1 MPMEKGKKILNNR
14 QLWADRWGRFRTH
27 PNPAYAQ
34 AVTRL
39 VLVSFI
45 FLYLLLQE
53 HAQLLLPVLAYF
65 ILAFANWLWVL
76 FAPDVNHFRRAFS
89 AIADVAMITACLFVL
104 DGEEGA
110 PGFALYLWVI
120 TGYGFRFGVKYLLF
134 TTATSAIAS
143 ISVFLFSPFWSQHI
157 EIIIS
162 YLVIIVVVPLFMAR
176 LVQRLHHAI
185 DAAQIANRAKSQF
198 VANMSHE
205 LRTPLS
211 GIIGMGDLLVSTG
224 LNQEQKRFA
233 TVIKDSGHH
242 LLSLIERIL
251 DMSRIEAGKLEI
263 AHEPFDLHQL
273 IHSCVDM
280 FEAQAKEKGIRVE
293 ARIDADVPFNLLG
306 DPKHLREIF
315 INLAGNAVKFTDTGS
330 VRINASLLDKSDAH
344 VQLKFEVTDTGIGM
358 PEEAQGRIF
367 ERFIQADGSVTRRFG
382 GTGLGTTI
390 AKELIECMG
399 GSIKLYSKEAEGT
412 TFTIVLPLECQP
424 ETVKARDLTNM
435 RVLLL
440 AGNTLL
446 DKLTALLNRW
456 GATCNSI
463 EDEKTLLS
471 SIVDA
476 LASGQAYD
484 VLIIDRTQLEL
495 KPERI
500 ANAIRSKNELS
511 GLDTIL
517 IDPGINRG
525 TDQKMLAAGF
535 TTILHMPLEESL
547 LFNALH
553 ATSVVHHTHAEV
565 IPIADVYRRKQGVN
579 AMNILLAEDN
589 PVNQEV
595 IGEILRRAGHEV
607 QIAEDGEKALDVLA
621 SGKEFD
627 MLLLDMNMP
636 EVSGL
641 DVLKQFRFMDTS
653 AKTPVV
659 MLSAD
664 AMLETI
670 RECRKAG
677 ANDYLTK
684 PVEMND
690 LLETVARFSQPQTD
704 KSDEEQQH
712 PVLPDKADEV
722 IDTSRLDEFAWM
734 SESSEKIAK
743 FISLYESSGREHLSV
758 LDKAAAKGDKTTFLN
773 EEHAF
778 KGAAA
783 TMGAVK
789 VAALCCEIEDHRS
802 SLCQSAMLNYREK
815 LQSAFYQSLKG
826 LHSYLETLHAS
837 KT

>member
-1 MPMEKGKKILNNR
+1 MPMGKMKKTLNN
-14 QLWADRWGRFRTH
+14 QQPWAVRWTRFRTH
-27 PNPAYAQ
+27 SNPAYAQ
-34 AVTRL
+34 SITRL
-39 VLVSFI
+39 ILVSFI

-76 FAPDVNHFRRAFS
+76 FAPNVNHFRRTFS

-104 DGEEGA
+104 DGEDAA

-134 TTATSAIAS
+134 TTAASAIAS
-143 ISVFLFSPFWSQHI
+143 ISVFLFSPFWSQHM

-162 YLVIIVVVPLFMAR
+162 YLMIIVVVPLFMAR
-176 LVQRLHHAI
+176 LVQKLHHAI

-198 VANMSHE
+198 IANMSHE
-205 LRTPLS
+205 LRTPLN
-211 GIIGMGDLLVSTG
+211 GIIGMGDLLVSTN

-233 TVIKDSGHH
+233 TVIKDSAHH
-242 LLSLIERIL
+242 LLGLIERIL

-273 IHSCVDM
+273 VHGCVAM
-280 FEAQAKEKGIRVE
+280 FEPLAKEKGIRVE

-306 DPKHLREIF
+306 DPKHLREIL
-315 INLAGNAVKFTDTGS
+315 INLAGNAVKFTEAGS
-330 VRINASLLDKSDAH
+330 VLVNVGLLDKSEGH
-344 VQLKFEVTDTGIGM
+344 GHLKFEIVDTGIGM
-358 PEEAQGRIF
+358 SEAAQGKIF
-367 ERFIQADGSVTRRFG
+367 EQFTQADNSITRRFG

-390 AKELIECMG
+390 SKELIERMG
-399 GSIKLYSKEAEGT
+399 GSISLRSKEGDGT
-412 TFTIVLPLECQP
+412 TFTVVLPLECQP
-424 ETVKARDLTNM
+424 ETTKARDLAGM

-440 AGNTLL
+440 ADSTLL

-456 GATCNSI
+456 GATCDRT
-463 EDEKTLLS
+463 EDEKMLLS
-471 SIVDA
+471 SVVDA

-484 VLIIDRTQLEL
+484 VLIVDQAQLEL

-500 ANAIRSKNELS
+500 SSAIRSKDELS
-511 GLDTIL
+511 SLDIIL
-517 IDPGINRG
+517 IDSEINRG

-535 TTILHMPLEESL
+535 TTVLHMPLQESL

-553 ATSVVHHTHAEV
+553 AASVVHHTHAEV

-579 AMNILLAEDN
+579 ALSILLAEDN

-595 IGEILRRAGHEV
+595 IGEILRRAGHQV
-607 QIAEDGEKALDVLA
+607 QIAEDGEKALDALA
-621 SGKEFD
+621 SDKAFD

-636 EVSGL
+636 QVSGL

-664 AMLETI
+664 AMPETI
-670 RECRKAG
+670 RECREAG

-690 LLETVARFSQPQTD
+690 LLETVARFAQPQAD
-704 KSDEEQQH
+704 KPGEEQQH
-712 PVLPDKADEV
+712 TAVPEKADEV
-722 IDTSRLDEFAWM
+722 IDTKRLDEFAWM
-734 SESSEKIAK
+734 SESLVKIEK
-743 FISLYESSGREHLSV
+743 FISLYESSGREHLSA
-758 LDKAAAKGDKTTFLN
+758 LDAAAAEGDKTAFLN

-789 VAALCCEIEDHRS
+789 VAALCREIENYRN
-802 SLCQSAMLNYREK
+802 SLCQSSMLNYREK
-815 LQSAFYQSLKG
+815 LQFAFHQSLEG
-826 LHSYLETLHAS
+826 LHTYLETLRAS